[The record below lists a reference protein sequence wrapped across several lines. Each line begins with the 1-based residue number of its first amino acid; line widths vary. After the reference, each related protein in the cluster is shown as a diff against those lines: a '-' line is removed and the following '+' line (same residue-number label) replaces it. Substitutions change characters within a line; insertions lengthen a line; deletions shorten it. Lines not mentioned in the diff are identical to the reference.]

1 MGIVTKKGDKGK
13 TSLYFGGRVSK
24 DHPRVELC
32 GALDELSSFLGVVK
46 SLLKDRQGRVWIE
59 GVQKDLVT
67 IAAEAATAPGF
78 LVRLKKRVQKKDVG
92 RLEHQIVILESRSK
106 KKNFCFSIPGSCL
119 VSSCLDVA
127 RTIARRAERRAVS
140 LLRKR
145 QINNKNVLVYLNRL
159 SDFLYL
165 LARKSE
171 ECRSLKKPF

>member
-13 TSLYFGGRVSK
+13 TSLYFGGMVSK

-32 GALDELSSFLGVVK
+32 GALDELSSFLGFAK
-46 SLLKDRQGRVWIE
+46 SLLRDKQGRAWIE

-78 LVRLKKRVQKKDVG
+78 LVRLKKRVQKEDVG
-92 RLEHQIVILESRSK
+92 RLERQIATLESRSK
-106 KKNFCFSIPGSCL
+106 RKNFCFSIPGSCL

-145 QINNKNVLVYLNRL
+145 QIANKDVLAYLNRL

-171 ECRSLKKPF
+171 NVKA